1 MALFAAIF
9 HEIFGG
15 ILLLRWIAPPLILL
29 AAYVIY
35 IIVKTVQE
43 FRK

>member
-1 MALFAAIF
+1 MELFAAIF
-9 HEIFGG
+9 NEIFGD
-15 ILLLRWIAPPLILL
+15 ILLLIWLAPPLILL

-35 IIVKTVQE
+35 IIVRTVQE